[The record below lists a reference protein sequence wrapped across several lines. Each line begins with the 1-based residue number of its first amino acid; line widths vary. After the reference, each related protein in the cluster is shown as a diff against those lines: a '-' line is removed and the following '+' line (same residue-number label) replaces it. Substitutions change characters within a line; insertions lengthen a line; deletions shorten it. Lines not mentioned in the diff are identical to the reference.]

1 MTSGSK
7 EPVCGKT
14 RRGIV
19 VHDADWQYPAITE
32 QHAYHRVRDTLPEVE
47 GWVYFAFPWATLIDL
62 SWSTERSKP
71 LREALEALAAGIDKG
86 CRVFTVCQHVRLLD
100 HPEIFESCGI
110 TDIFWSHAARGQAC
124 VPGQG
129 GIRLHPFPLYPV
141 QAVGSARERAAK
153 AERPYLFSFIG
164 AQPDEWY
171 LTRIRETIFE
181 KLGEHPRGLV
191 RRRKEWH
198 FRRTVYRSQIIGEQE
213 TIGQYLE
220 EKQAAE
226 YVEILRQSVFSLC
239 PSGSGPNTL
248 RLWESLALGAIPVV
262 LSETWLP
269 PGDEALWERAVV
281 FCPESAEAVEAMPD
295 RLEKITSN
303 PGQMLARLEAIDE
316 LWRRYGDGDFIHDI
330 RQMYEAESAR
340 VGNTP
345 SDLKP
350 DLAIESLLALAAH
363 VPAEPAEDDKLALA
377 FLAGCEMR
385 LSWDR
390 NTFLEALRHTQQ
402 LAAALARCR
411 NIPSA
416 SHLHYAD
423 FK

>member
-1 MTSGSK
+1 
-7 EPVCGKT
+7 V
-14 RRGIV
+14 
-19 VHDADWQYPAITE
+19 Q
-32 QHAYHRVRDTLPEVE
+32 
-47 GWVYFAFPWATLIDL
+47 
-62 SWSTERSKP
+62 
-71 LREALEALAAGIDKG
+71 AAGGASDCETNG
-86 CRVFTVCQHVRLLD
+86 
-100 HPEIFESCGI
+100 
-110 TDIFWSHAARGQAC
+110 
-124 VPGQG
+124 
-129 GIRLHPFPLYPV
+129 
-141 QAVGSARERAAK
+141 
-153 AERPYLFSFIG
+153 ERPYLFSFIG

-171 LTRIRETIFE
+171 LTRVRETIFE

-269 PGDEALWERAVV
+269 PGDEALWKKAVV
-281 FCPESAEAVEAMPD
+281 FCPETAEAVDALPAK
-295 RLEKITSN
+295 LEKIASN
-303 PGQMLARLEAIDE
+303 PAEMQARLEAIDE
-316 LWRRYGDGDFIHDI
+316 LWRRYGDGEFIHDI
-330 RQMYEAESAR
+330 RKMYEAESAR

-363 VPAEPAEDDKLALA
+363 VPAEPAEDDKFALA

-402 LAAALARCR
+402 LAAAIERCR
-411 NIPSA
+411 NLSGAQALEVTSTPRSA
-416 SHLHYAD
+416 
-423 FK
+423 

>member
-1 MTSGSK
+1 M
-7 EPVCGKT
+7 
-14 RRGIV
+14 
-19 VHDADWQYPAITE
+19 HDADWQYPAITE
-32 QHAYHRVRDTLPEVE
+32 QHAYHRMRDTLPGVD

-100 HPEIFESCGI
+100 HIELFESCGV
-110 TDIFWSHAARGQAC
+110 TDIFWSHAARGQTC
-124 VPGQG
+124 LPGKG
-129 GIRLHPFPLYPV
+129 KIRLHAFPLYPV
-141 QAVGSARERAAK
+141 QAAGGASDCETNG
-153 AERPYLFSFIG
+153 ERPYLFSFIG

-171 LTRIRETIFE
+171 LTRVRETIFE
-181 KLGEHPRGLV
+181 TLGEHPRGLV

-198 FRRTVYRSQIIGEQE
+198 FRRVVYRSQIIGEQE

-269 PGDEALWERAVV
+269 PGDEALWKKAVV
-281 FCPESAEAVEAMPD
+281 FCPETAEAVDALPAK
-295 RLEKITSN
+295 LEKIASN
-303 PGQMLARLEAIDE
+303 PAEMQARLEAIDE
-316 LWRRYGDGDFIHDI
+316 LWRRYGDGEFIHDI
-330 RQMYEAESAR
+330 RKMYEAESAR
-340 VGNTP
+340 VGDTP
-345 SDLKP
+345 LALKP

-402 LAAALARCR
+402 LAAAIERCR
-411 NIPSA
+411 NLPGA
-416 SHLHYAD
+416 SHLQDAD
-423 FK
+423 LK

>member
-1 MTSGSK
+1 MSCSS
-7 EPVCGKT
+7 

-32 QHAYHRVRDTLPEVE
+32 QHAFHRVRDTLPGVD

-62 SWSTERSKP
+62 SWSPERSKP
-71 LREALEALAAGIDKG
+71 LREALEALAAGVDKE

-100 HPEIFESCGI
+100 HPEIFESCGV

-124 VPGQG
+124 VPGKG
-129 GIRLHPFPLYPV
+129 GLRLHPFPLYPV

-171 LTRIRETIFE
+171 LTRVRETIFE
-181 KLGEHPRGLV
+181 KLGEHPRGMV

-226 YVEILRQSVFSLC
+226 YVDMLRQSIFSLC

-262 LSETWLP
+262 LSDTWLP
-269 PGDEALWERAVV
+269 PGEEALWQRAVV
-281 FCPESAEAVEAMPD
+281 LCPETAEAVEALPAK
-295 RLEKITSN
+295 LEKIASN
-303 PGQMLARLEAIDE
+303 PAEMQACLAAIDE
-316 LWRRYGDGDFIHDI
+316 LWRRYGDGDFIYDI
-330 RQMYEAESAR
+330 REIYEAESAHAPAP
-340 VGNTP
+340 P
-345 SDLKP
+345 SDLKL
-350 DLAIESLLALAAH
+350 DLAIESLLALVAH
-363 VPAEPAEDDKLALA
+363 LPDEPADDDKLALA
-377 FLAGCEMR
+377 FLAGCKMR
-385 LSWDR
+385 LAMDR
-390 NTFLEALRHTQQ
+390 SAFLEALRHKPD
-402 LAAALARCR
+402 LAAAIERCR
-411 NIPSA
+411 NLPGFSSIP
-416 SHLHYAD
+416 AD
-423 FK
+423 SRTT

>member
-1 MTSGSK
+1 
-7 EPVCGKT
+7 
-14 RRGIV
+14 V

-62 SWSTERSKP
+62 SWSAERSKP

-124 VPGQG
+124 VPGKG

-248 RLWESLALGAIPVV
+248 RLWESLALGSIPVV
-262 LSETWLP
+262 LSDTWQP
-269 PGDEALWERAVV
+269 PGDESLWERAVV
-281 FCPESAEAVEAMPD
+281 FCPETAEAVDALPD
-295 RLEKITSN
+295 RLEKIASN

-316 LWRRYGDGDFIHDI
+316 LWRRYGDGDFIYDI
-330 RQMYEAESAR
+330 RKIYDAESAR
-340 VGNTP
+340 VGNIP
-345 SDLKP
+345 SELKP

-363 VPAEPAEDDKLALA
+363 VPTEPTADDKFALA
-377 FLAGCEMR
+377 FVAGCDMR
-385 LSWDR
+385 LALDR
-390 NTFLEALRHTQQ
+390 NAFLETLRLTQL